1 MVFLRPK
8 SVKKNHHLVG
18 GGFGLRYAIREIKS
32 PSEFSNGIYSLVNV
46 YKGAYDFRVKL
57 TA

>member
-1 MVFLRPK
+1 M
-8 SVKKNHHLVG
+8 KKNHHLVG